1 MRSTDAEK
9 AASRAAYNNLVTIFE
24 ASLRLLS
31 PFMPFLTEELWHALY
46 DNRPPQRSIALAAYP
61 QPQAG
66 VTDER
71 AEREMEILQAFVTT
85 VRELRSKAGAPPKEA
100 IVVRVH
106 ASAAESAAILR
117 TTAGIAKKLANIS
130 EIEEKSAA
138 LQPGGWHR
146 STTDF
151 DVQIIYE
158 RKVDPAAERERLAKE
173 LARLQSERA
182 NIAEQLANQR
192 FISKA
197 PATVV
202 DNSRKRADE
211 LVSLIAK
218 AERALK
224 ELEH

>member
-1 MRSTDAEK
+1 M
-9 AASRAAYNNLVTIFE
+9 
-24 ASLRLLS
+24 
-31 PFMPFLTEELWHALY
+31 
-46 DNRPPQRSIALAAYP
+46 Q
-61 QPQAG
+61 
-66 VTDER
+66 
-71 AEREMEILQAFVTT
+71 
-85 VRELRSKAGAPPKEA
+85 
-100 IVVRVH
+100 IV
-106 ASAAESAAILR
+106 
-117 TTAGIAKKLANIS
+117 
-130 EIEEKSAA
+130 
-138 LQPGGWHR
+138 
-146 STTDF
+146 
-151 DVQIIYE
+151 YE

-211 LVSLIAK
+211 LLSLIAK